1 MNKPHIPKSPVP
13 MLTEV
18 VQVNGSLRP
27 AVFPWA
33 PKAPQA
39 PKVPPLKTMPQ
50 TAPLASEQAF
60 LADKV
65 IARVHAQ
72 LALILPEMMRTAVDE
87 VLNEHLQAHG
97 PPDQNSP
104 PT

>member
-1 MNKPHIPKSPVP
+1 MHKTPIPKSPVP

-27 AVFPWA
+27 AVMPWTPSA
-33 PKAPQA
+33 PKKEIGQPTQA
-39 PKVPPLKTMPQ
+39 HL
-50 TAPLASEQAF
+50 TALASKEDM

-65 IARVHAQ
+65 IARVQKQ
-72 LALILPEMMRTAVDE
+72 LALMLPEMMRTAVDE
-87 VLNEHLQAHG
+87 VMNEQLAELIKVES
-97 PPDQNSP
+97 SP

>member
-1 MNKPHIPKSPVP
+1 MRKPPIPKSPVP

-27 AVFPWA
+27 AVMPWTPSA
-33 PKAPQA
+33 PKKETGQPTHAHLMA
-39 PKVPPLKTMPQ
+39 
-50 TAPLASEQAF
+50 LASEDEL

-65 IARVHAQ
+65 IARVQKQ
-72 LALILPEMMRTAVDE
+72 LALMLPEMMRTAVDE
-87 VLNEHLQAHG
+87 VMNEQLAEIIKAES
-97 PPDQNSP
+97 SP

>member
-1 MNKPHIPKSPVP
+1 MSKPHIPQSPVP

-33 PKAPQA
+33 PQA
-39 PKVPPLKTMPQ
+39 PKIQPHQAVAA
-50 TAPLASEQAF
+50 TASGEGDGQEI

-65 IARVHAQ
+65 LERVQAK
-72 LALILPEMMRTAVDE
+72 LAMILPEMLRTAVDE
-87 VLNEHLQAHG
+87 VLIEYLKDSNGQQTPNQG
-97 PPDQNSP
+97 K
-104 PT
+104 

>member
-33 PKAPQA
+33 PQA

-50 TAPLASEQAF
+50 IAPLASEQAL

-65 IARVHAQ
+65 IARVQAQ

-87 VLNEHLQAHG
+87 VLNEHLQAQG
-97 PPDQNSP
+97 PADQNSP
-104 PT
+104 LT

>member
-33 PKAPQA
+33 PQA

-50 TAPLASEQAF
+50 IAPLASEQAL

-65 IARVHAQ
+65 IARVQAQ

-87 VLNEHLQAHG
+87 VLNEHLQAQG

-104 PT
+104 PK

>member
-1 MNKPHIPKSPVP
+1 

-33 PKAPQA
+33 PQA
-39 PKVPPLKTMPQ
+39 PKGPPVKSISQPT
-50 TAPLASEQAF
+50 PLAADQAL

-72 LALILPEMMRTAVDE
+72 LALMLPEMMRTAVDE
-87 VLNEHLQAHG
+87 VLNEHLRAQHL
-97 PPDQNSP
+97 PDQDLP

>member
-1 MNKPHIPKSPVP
+1 

-33 PKAPQA
+33 PQAAKAVPVPTPPIA
-39 PKVPPLKTMPQ
+39 PVL
-50 TAPLASEQAF
+50 APEEEQ

-65 IARVHAQ
+65 IARVQAK
-72 LALILPEMMRTAVDE
+72 LAVILPEMMRNAVDE
-87 VLNEHLQAHG
+87 VLNEHLGEISKTNQT
-97 PPDQNSP
+97 SP
-104 PT
+104 SA

>member
-33 PKAPQA
+33 PQA

-50 TAPLASEQAF
+50 TAPLASEQAL

-87 VLNEHLQAHG
+87 VLNEHLQAQG

-104 PT
+104 LT

>member
-1 MNKPHIPKSPVP
+1 

-33 PKAPQA
+33 PQAAKVQTHGATSPAPSA
-39 PKVPPLKTMPQ
+39 G
-50 TAPLASEQAF
+50 AEQDV

-65 IARVHAQ
+65 LERVQAK

-87 VLNEHLQAHG
+87 VLNEYLKDSSHNASTHQ
-97 PPDQNSP
+97 PR
-104 PT
+104 